1 MFLLFTPLEQFQI
14 IPVCAFRLGSFD
26 FSISNATVIISLG
39 VFFFGLLFF
48 MLCGN
53 GSNLRILPSK

>member
-1 MFLLFTPLEQFQI
+1 MFFLFTPLEQFQI

-39 VFFFGLLFF
+39 VFFFWFVVF
-48 MLCGN
+48 HVMWE
-53 GSNLRILPSK
+53 